1 MAVQNHIWLIRH
13 GETPW
18 TLSGQHTGRTEI
30 ELTATGKLMA
40 IAIGRELA
48 SRRFDLI
55 LTSPRV
61 RARETCRLSGYGE
74 AAVIDDN
81 LQEWDYG
88 AYEGRT
94 SADIKQEVPDWSL
107 WREGVPGGETI
118 AAVSAR
124 ADRAIQHALACPGDV
139 ALYAHG
145 HILRVLAARWVGLPP
160 DGGRY
165 LSLDAGS
172 ISTLGYEHKLH
183 VISRW
188 NFVPKLEP

>member
-18 TLSGQHTGRTEI
+18 TLSGQHTGKTDI

-40 IAIGRELA
+40 QAIGRELA
-48 SRRFDLI
+48 GRHFDLI

-61 RARETCRLSGYGE
+61 RARETCRLSGYAE
-74 AAVIDDN
+74 TAVIDDD

-94 SADIKQEVPDWSL
+94 SADIKKEVPDWSL
-107 WREGVPGGETI
+107 WREGVPDGETI
-118 AAVSAR
+118 AAASAR
-124 ADRAIQHALACPGDV
+124 VDRAIQRALACPGDV

-165 LSLDAGS
+165 FSLDAGS

-183 VISRW
+183 VISKW
-188 NFVPKLEP
+188 NFVPRL

>member
-1 MAVQNHIWLIRH
+1 M
-13 GETPW
+13 
-18 TLSGQHTGRTEI
+18 
-30 ELTATGKLMA
+30 ELTATGELMA
-40 IAIGRELA
+40 KAIRRELA
-48 SRRFDLI
+48 GHRFDLI

-61 RARETCRLSGYGE
+61 RARKTCRLSGYGE
-74 AAVIDDN
+74 AAAIDDN

-94 SADIKQEVPDWSL
+94 SADIMEEAPNWSL

-124 ADRAIQHALACPGDV
+124 ADRVIQRAAVCPGEV
-139 ALYAHG
+139 ALFAHG

-165 LSLDAGS
+165 FSLDAGS
-172 ISTLGYEHKLH
+172 ISILGYEHKLH

-188 NFVPKLEP
+188 NFIPKPES